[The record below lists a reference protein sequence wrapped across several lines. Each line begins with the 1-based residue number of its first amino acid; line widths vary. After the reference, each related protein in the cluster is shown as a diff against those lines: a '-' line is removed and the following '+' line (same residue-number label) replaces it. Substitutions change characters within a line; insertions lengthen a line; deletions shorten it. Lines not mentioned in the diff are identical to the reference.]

1 MEGSASPDGCAA
13 PKAQNNPSTNK
24 GSTIITLIA
33 NTSTVFKAVK
43 VLKLIFHVDSSN
55 TQKN

>member
-43 VLKLIFHVDSSN
+43 VLKLIFL
-55 TQKN
+55 